1 VKVDRLKIKMQLLC
15 GQQFAI
21 GPGKAEV
28 LEAIDREHSIRA
40 AGKAMGMSYRRIWLL
55 VDEMNR
61 CFSHKLVETLTG
73 GGHERGAR
81 LTPQG
86 REVLAAFRELEAD
99 TARVTQ
105 LPAYAR
111 LSALLRDAPLPP
123 SPARSPDQPRE
134 LSRP

>member
-1 VKVDRLKIKMQLLC
+1 MKVDRLKIKMQLLC

-61 CFSHKLVETLTG
+61 CFSDKLVETLTG

-81 LTPQG
+81 LTETG
-86 REVLAAFRELEAD
+86 RAALSAFRELEAD
-99 TARVTQ
+99 TARITE

-123 SPARSPDQPRE
+123 SPGRSQEQPQE
-134 LSRP
+134 LSTP